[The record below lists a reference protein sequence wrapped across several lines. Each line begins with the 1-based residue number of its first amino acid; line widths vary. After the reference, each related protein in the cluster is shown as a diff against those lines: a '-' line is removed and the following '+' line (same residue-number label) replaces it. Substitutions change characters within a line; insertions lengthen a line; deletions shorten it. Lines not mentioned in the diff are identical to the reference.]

1 MKSSGLRLNMNMKG
15 TKLRPKQICGSN
27 KKDLLLFCTLPSS
40 FKCLSV
46 FRQRKKR
53 KTLRKP
59 VYVLILDGIR
69 RNSLSLYKNLWLK

>member
-1 MKSSGLRLNMNMKG
+1 MKSSGLRLNMNMKE

-40 FKCLSV
+40 FKSV
-46 FRQRKKR
+46 YLYLDKGKKER

-69 RNSLSLYKNLWLK
+69 RNSLSLY